1 MRVNIIYKNIK
12 QTRCHLAFDVSVRRQ
27 ANSQVVH
34 MAGNIIQLDE
44 SFVPRAKLTKEPDAC
59 TSAELQR

>member
-12 QTRCHLAFDVSVRRQ
+12 QTRCHLACDVSVRRQ

-44 SFVPRAKLTKEPDAC
+44 SFVPRAKLTKELDAC
-59 TSAELQR
+59 TLAELQR